1 MSWDTP
7 WQITIILL
15 QFQVSI
21 DHLLNTDEVLYR
33 YIRLTY
39 NKYDSLDSVPLE
51 ELKEEI
57 IKYFE
62 NKGVTAQITQRDFLG

>member
-15 QFQVSI
+15 QFQVTI
-21 DHLLNTDEVLYR
+21 DHLLNKDEVLYR

-39 NKYDSLDSVPLE
+39 NKT
-51 ELKEEI
+51 I
-57 IKYFE
+57 
-62 NKGVTAQITQRDFLG
+62 A